1 MDTAPAV
8 RSSSPSRRPPPRAE
22 LHTLLERAVQAGA
35 TGTDVSVLC
44 ALWTH
49 ADRHGG
55 AWPSQPRLARLARRC
70 ERTVRSS
77 VQRLDA
83 LGVIVRSV
91 PSHGTRRW
99 GWTDPATGERRW
111 SRRSTV
117 YVIAADDSRE
127 PRPEAAPGL
136 DAEPSPEIAAAAARV
151 AAAVTRARSRDDDA
165 PMLAWGEIDLALDE
179 LDPAPTVNDQGDAHG
194 VGLDELD
201 PAPTV
206 NDQGDALDELDPA
219 PVVEHQEEQSPNPL
233 DVTADAP
240 AEPRFARVAAA
251 ILAKVIDRQPLP
263 PKCPRET
270 LSETSLRAREAD
282 PPERPPNPYTS
293 PPPRNGPFRAPSPPP
308 QGLTRPGTV
317 TASARPPTR
326 SPPAPLESK
335 AAAILRAAARR
346 RR

>member
-1 MDTAPAV
+1 M
-8 RSSSPSRRPPPRAE
+8 
-22 LHTLLERAVQAGA
+22 
-35 TGTDVSVLC
+35 SVLC

-91 PSHGTRRW
+91 PSHGARRW

-151 AAAVTRARSRDDDA
+151 AAAVARARSRDDDA
-165 PMLAWGEIDLALDE
+165 PTLAWGETDI
-179 LDPAPTVNDQGDAHG
+179 
-194 VGLDELD
+194 
-201 PAPTV
+201 
-206 NDQGDALDELDPA
+206 ALDELDPA
-219 PVVEHQEEQSPNPL
+219 PVVADQGDNQVMHQGDDQVMHQGDDQEELDPAPASPPSSSTPP
-233 DVTADAP
+233 DAAP

-251 ILAKVIDRQPLP
+251 ILAGVIDRQRLP
-263 PKCPRET
+263 PKSPRDT

-282 PPERPPNPYTS
+282 LPEHPPTPPAS
-293 PPPRNGPFRAPSPPP
+293 MPPRNGPFRAPAPPN

-317 TASARPPTR
+317 PASARPPAR

-335 AAAILRAAARR
+335 AAALLRAAARR

>member
-8 RSSSPSRRPPPRAE
+8 GPSSPCRRPPPRAE
-22 LHTLLERAVQAGA
+22 LRTLIERAVQAGA

-165 PMLAWGEIDLALDE
+165 PMLAWGETDI
-179 LDPAPTVNDQGDAHG
+179 
-194 VGLDELD
+194 
-201 PAPTV
+201 
-206 NDQGDALDELDPA
+206 ALDELDPA
-219 PVVEHQEEQSPNPL
+219 PVVAEQSHVQVAPSSSDTSPQEAAP
-233 DVTADAP
+233 VVAPSSSTPPPAAP
-240 AEPRFARVAAA
+240 AEPRFSRVAAA
-251 ILAKVIDRQPLP
+251 ILAGVIDRQRLP

-270 LSETSLRAREAD
+270 LSETSPRTREAD

-293 PPPRNGPFRAPSPPP
+293 PPPRNGPLRAPSPPI

>member
-22 LHTLLERAVQAGA
+22 LRTLIERAVQAGA

-91 PSHGTRRW
+91 PSHGARRW
-99 GWTDPATGERRW
+99 GWTDPATGERRG

-151 AAAVTRARSRDDDA
+151 AAAVARARSRDDDA
-165 PMLAWGEIDLALDE
+165 PTLAWGETDI
-179 LDPAPTVNDQGDAHG
+179 
-194 VGLDELD
+194 
-201 PAPTV
+201 
-206 NDQGDALDELDPA
+206 ALDELDPA
-219 PVVEHQEEQSPNPL
+219 PVVADQGDNQVVHQGDNQGGALDELDPAPASPPSSSTPPAA
-233 DVTADAP
+233 VTDDAP

-251 ILAKVIDRQPLP
+251 LLAGVIDRQRLP

-282 PPERPPNPYTS
+282 PPEHPPEHPPAS
-293 PPPRNGPFRAPSPPP
+293 MPPRNGPFRAPAPPN

-317 TASARPPTR
+317 PASARPPAR

-335 AAAILRAAARR
+335 AAALLRAAARR

>member
-8 RSSSPSRRPPPRAE
+8 GSSSPSRRPPPRAE
-22 LHTLLERAVQAGA
+22 LRTLLERAVQAGA

-165 PMLAWGEIDLALDE
+165 PILAWGETDIALDE

-201 PAPTV
+201 PAPT
-206 NDQGDALDELDPA
+206 GSASMSSTPPA
-219 PVVEHQEEQSPNPL
+219 A
-233 DVTADAP
+233 VTDDAP
-240 AEPRFARVAAA
+240 AEPRFSRVAAA
-251 ILAKVIDRQPLP
+251 ILAKVIDRQRLP

-270 LSETSLRAREAD
+270 RSETSLRAREAD
-282 PPERPPNPYTS
+282 PPESPPNPYTS
-293 PPPRNGPFRAPSPPP
+293 PPPRNGPFQAPAPPA
-308 QGLTRPGTV
+308 QVLTRPAIGS
-317 TASARPPTR
+317 ASTRPPAR

>member
-1 MDTAPAV
+1 MQ
-8 RSSSPSRRPPPRAE
+8 
-22 LHTLLERAVQAGA
+22 RAVQAGA

-55 AWPSQPRLARLARRC
+55 AWPSQARLARLARRC

-91 PSHGTRRW
+91 PSHGARRW

-111 SRRSTV
+111 ARRSTV

-136 DAEPSPEIAAAAARV
+136 DAEPSPALTAAAARV

-165 PMLAWGEIDLALDE
+165 PTLAWGETDI
-179 LDPAPTVNDQGDAHG
+179 
-194 VGLDELD
+194 
-201 PAPTV
+201 
-206 NDQGDALDELDPA
+206 ALDELDPA
-219 PVVEHQEEQSPNPL
+219 PVVAAPVELDQEELDPAPVVAPSSSTPPD
-233 DVTADAP
+233 DVTDDAP

-251 ILAKVIDRQPLP
+251 ILAGVIDRQRMP
-263 PKCPRET
+263 PKSPRDT

-282 PPERPPNPYTS
+282 PPEHPPTPPAS
-293 PPPRNGPFRAPSPPP
+293 MPPRNGPFRAPSQPT
-308 QGLTRPGTV
+308 QGLTRPGIGS
-317 TASARPPTR
+317 ASARPPAR

-335 AAAILRAAARR
+335 AAALLRAAARR

>member
-8 RSSSPSRRPPPRAE
+8 GPSSPCRRPPPRAE
-22 LHTLLERAVQAGA
+22 LRTLIERAVQAGA

-91 PSHGTRRW
+91 PSHGARRW

-136 DAEPSPEIAAAAARV
+136 DAEPSPALTAAAARV

-165 PMLAWGEIDLALDE
+165 PTLAWGETDI
-179 LDPAPTVNDQGDAHG
+179 
-194 VGLDELD
+194 
-201 PAPTV
+201 
-206 NDQGDALDELDPA
+206 ALDELDPA
-219 PVVEHQEEQSPNPL
+219 PVVVEQSHVQVVEQSHVQVAPSSSTPPAA
-233 DVTADAP
+233 VTDDAP

-251 ILAKVIDRQPLP
+251 ILAGVIDRQRLP

-270 LSETSLRAREAD
+270 LSETSLRAREAN
-282 PPERPPNPYTS
+282 PPERPPNPPAS
-293 PPPRNGPFRAPSPPP
+293 MPPRNGPFRAPAPPP

-317 TASARPPTR
+317 PASARPPAR

>member
-22 LHTLLERAVQAGA
+22 LRTLMQRAVQAGA
-35 TGTDVSVLC
+35 TGTDVAVLS

-55 AWPSQPRLARLARRC
+55 AWPSQPRLARLTRRC
-70 ERTVRSS
+70 ERTVRTS

-91 PSHGTRRW
+91 PSHGARRW

-136 DAEPSPEIAAAAARV
+136 DAEPSPALAAAAARV
-151 AAAVTRARSRDDDA
+151 AAAVARTRSRDDDA
-165 PMLAWGEIDLALDE
+165 PLLAWGETD
-179 LDPAPTVNDQGDAHG
+179 V
-194 VGLDELD
+194 
-201 PAPTV
+201 
-206 NDQGDALDELDPA
+206 ALDELDPA
-219 PVVEHQEEQSPNPL
+219 PVVADQDDNQVADQDDNQVVPSSSDTSPQEAAPVVAPSSSTPPP
-233 DVTADAP
+233 AAP
-240 AEPRFARVAAA
+240 AEPRFSRVAAA
-251 ILAKVIDRQPLP
+251 ILAGVIDRQRLP
-263 PKCPRET
+263 PKCPTRGT
-270 LSETSLRAREAD
+270 LSETSPRTREAD
-282 PPERPPNPYTS
+282 PPESPRNPYTS
-293 PPPRNGPFRAPSPPP
+293 PPPLSGPFRAPSPPT
-308 QGLTRPGTV
+308 QGLTRPGIGS
-317 TASARPPTR
+317 ASARPPAR

-335 AAAILRAAARR
+335 AAALLRAAARR

>member
-8 RSSSPSRRPPPRAE
+8 GPSSPCRRPPPRAE
-22 LHTLLERAVQAGA
+22 LRTLIERAVQAGA

-136 DAEPSPEIAAAAARV
+136 DAEPSPEITAAAARV
-151 AAAVTRARSRDDDA
+151 AAAVARTRSRDDDA
-165 PMLAWGEIDLALDE
+165 PTLAWGETDIALDE
-179 LDPAPTVNDQGDAHG
+179 LDPSPTVDDQGDNQVVHQG
-194 VGLDELD
+194 G
-201 PAPTV
+201 
-206 NDQGDALDELDPA
+206 DQGGDQEELDPA
-219 PVVEHQEEQSPNPL
+219 PVVAPSSSTPPAA
-233 DVTADAP
+233 VTGDAP

-251 ILAKVIDRQPLP
+251 ILAGVIDRQRLP

-282 PPERPPNPYTS
+282 PPERPPNPPAS
-293 PPPRNGPFRAPSPPP
+293 MPPRNGPFRAPAPPP

-317 TASARPPTR
+317 PASARPPAR

>member
-1 MDTAPAV
+1 
-8 RSSSPSRRPPPRAE
+8 
-22 LHTLLERAVQAGA
+22 
-35 TGTDVSVLC
+35 
-44 ALWTH
+44 
-49 ADRHGG
+49 
-55 AWPSQPRLARLARRC
+55 
-70 ERTVRSS
+70 VRSS

-165 PMLAWGEIDLALDE
+165 PMLAWGETDI
-179 LDPAPTVNDQGDAHG
+179 
-194 VGLDELD
+194 
-201 PAPTV
+201 
-206 NDQGDALDELDPA
+206 ALDELDPA
-219 PVVEHQEEQSPNPL
+219 PVVAEQSHVQVAPSSSDTSPQEAAPVVAPSSSMPTI
-233 DVTADAP
+233 DPP
-240 AEPRFARVAAA
+240 AEPRFSRVAAA
-251 ILAKVIDRQPLP
+251 ILAGVIDRQRLP

-270 LSETSLRAREAD
+270 LSETSPRTREAD

-293 PPPRNGPFRAPSPPP
+293 PPPRNGPLRAPSPPI

-317 TASARPPTR
+317 TASARPPAR

>member
-1 MDTAPAV
+1 
-8 RSSSPSRRPPPRAE
+8 
-22 LHTLLERAVQAGA
+22 
-35 TGTDVSVLC
+35 
-44 ALWTH
+44 
-49 ADRHGG
+49 
-55 AWPSQPRLARLARRC
+55 
-70 ERTVRSS
+70 VRSS

-165 PMLAWGEIDLALDE
+165 PMLAWGETDI
-179 LDPAPTVNDQGDAHG
+179 
-194 VGLDELD
+194 
-201 PAPTV
+201 
-206 NDQGDALDELDPA
+206 ALDELDPA
-219 PVVEHQEEQSPNPL
+219 PVVADQGDNQMVPSSSDTSPQEAAPVVAPSSSMPTIDP
-233 DVTADAP
+233 P
-240 AEPRFARVAAA
+240 AEPRFSRVAAA
-251 ILAKVIDRQPLP
+251 ILAGVIDRQRLP

-270 LSETSLRAREAD
+270 LSETSPRTREAD
-282 PPERPPNPYTS
+282 PPERPPNPPAS
-293 PPPRNGPFRAPSPPP
+293 MPPRNGPFRAPAPPP

-317 TASARPPTR
+317 TASARPPAR

>member
-8 RSSSPSRRPPPRAE
+8 GPSSPCRRPPPRAE
-22 LHTLLERAVQAGA
+22 LRTLIERAVQAGA

-165 PMLAWGEIDLALDE
+165 PMLAWGETDI
-179 LDPAPTVNDQGDAHG
+179 
-194 VGLDELD
+194 
-201 PAPTV
+201 
-206 NDQGDALDELDPA
+206 ALDELDPA
-219 PVVEHQEEQSPNPL
+219 PVVEHQEEQSPNPPDVTA

-240 AEPRFARVAAA
+240 AEPRFSRVAAA
-251 ILAKVIDRQPLP
+251 ILAGVIDRQRLP

-270 LSETSLRAREAD
+270 LSETSPRTREAD
-282 PPERPPNPYTS
+282 PPERPPTPPAS
-293 PPPRNGPFRAPSPPP
+293 MPPRDGPFRAPAPPP

-317 TASARPPTR
+317 TASARPPAR

>member
-8 RSSSPSRRPPPRAE
+8 GPSSPCRRPPPRAE
-22 LHTLLERAVQAGA
+22 LRTLIERAVQAGA

-165 PMLAWGEIDLALDE
+165 PMLAWGETDI
-179 LDPAPTVNDQGDAHG
+179 
-194 VGLDELD
+194 
-201 PAPTV
+201 
-206 NDQGDALDELDPA
+206 ALDELDPA
-219 PVVEHQEEQSPNPL
+219 PVVADQGDNQMVPSSSDTSPQEAAPVVAPSSSMPTIDP
-233 DVTADAP
+233 P
-240 AEPRFARVAAA
+240 AEPRFSRVAAA
-251 ILAKVIDRQPLP
+251 ILAGVIDRQRLP

-270 LSETSLRAREAD
+270 LSETSPRTREAD
-282 PPERPPNPYTS
+282 PPERPPNPPAS
-293 PPPRNGPFRAPSPPP
+293 MPPRNGPFRAPAPPP

-317 TASARPPTR
+317 TASARPPAR

>member
-8 RSSSPSRRPPPRAE
+8 GPSSPSRRPPPRAE
-22 LHTLLERAVQAGA
+22 LRTLIERAVQAGA

-165 PMLAWGEIDLALDE
+165 PMLAWGETDI
-179 LDPAPTVNDQGDAHG
+179 
-194 VGLDELD
+194 
-201 PAPTV
+201 
-206 NDQGDALDELDPA
+206 ALDELDPA
-219 PVVEHQEEQSPNPL
+219 PVVAEQSHVQVAEQSHVQVAEQSHVQVAPSSSDTSPQEAAP
-233 DVTADAP
+233 VVAPSSSTPPPAAP
-240 AEPRFARVAAA
+240 AEPRFSRVAAA
-251 ILAKVIDRQPLP
+251 ILAKVIDRQRLP

-270 LSETSLRAREAD
+270 LSETSPRTREAD

-308 QGLTRPGTV
+308 QGLTRPGPV

>member
-22 LHTLLERAVQAGA
+22 LRTLIERAVQAGA

-91 PSHGTRRW
+91 PSHGARRW

-151 AAAVTRARSRDDDA
+151 AAAVARARSRDDDA
-165 PMLAWGEIDLALDE
+165 PTLAWGETDI
-179 LDPAPTVNDQGDAHG
+179 
-194 VGLDELD
+194 
-201 PAPTV
+201 
-206 NDQGDALDELDPA
+206 ALDELDPA
-219 PVVEHQEEQSPNPL
+219 PVVADQGDNQVVHQGDNQGGGLDELDPAPASPPSSSTPPAA
-233 DVTADAP
+233 VTDNAP

-251 ILAKVIDRQPLP
+251 LLAGVIDRQRLP

-282 PPERPPNPYTS
+282 PPEHPPTPPAS
-293 PPPRNGPFRAPSPPP
+293 MPPRNGPFRAPAPPN
-308 QGLTRPGTV
+308 QRLTRPGTV
-317 TASARPPTR
+317 PASARPPAR

-335 AAAILRAAARR
+335 AAALLRAAARR

>member
-8 RSSSPSRRPPPRAE
+8 GPSSPCRRPPPRAE
-22 LHTLLERAVQAGA
+22 LRTLIERAVQAGA

-117 YVIAADDSRE
+117 YVIAADASRE

-165 PMLAWGEIDLALDE
+165 PMLAWGETDI
-179 LDPAPTVNDQGDAHG
+179 
-194 VGLDELD
+194 
-201 PAPTV
+201 
-206 NDQGDALDELDPA
+206 ALDELDPA
-219 PVVEHQEEQSPNPL
+219 PVVAEQSHVQVAEQSHVQVAPSSSDTSPQEAAP
-233 DVTADAP
+233 VVAPSSSTPPPAAP
-240 AEPRFARVAAA
+240 AEPRFSRVAAA
-251 ILAKVIDRQPLP
+251 ILAKVIDRQRLP
-263 PKCPRET
+263 PKCPREI
-270 LSETSLRAREAD
+270 LSEPSLRAREAD

>member
-8 RSSSPSRRPPPRAE
+8 GLSSPCHRPPPRAE
-22 LHTLLERAVQAGA
+22 LRTLIERAVQAGA

-136 DAEPSPEIAAAAARV
+136 DAEPSPEITAAAARV

-165 PMLAWGEIDLALDE
+165 PTLAWGETDIALDE
-179 LDPAPTVNDQGDAHG
+179 LDPAPTVDDQGDNQVVHQG
-194 VGLDELD
+194 DNQEELD
-201 PAPTV
+201 PAPP
-206 NDQGDALDELDPA
+206 PA
-219 PVVEHQEEQSPNPL
+219 PSSSTPPVAGHGG
-233 DVTADAP
+233 AP

-251 ILAKVIDRQPLP
+251 ILAGVIDRQRLP
-263 PKCPRET
+263 PKCTRET

-282 PPERPPNPYTS
+282 PPEHPPPPS
-293 PPPRNGPFRAPSPPP
+293 ASMPPRNGPWRAPAPPP
-308 QGLTRPGTV
+308 QELTRPGTV
-317 TASARPPTR
+317 PASARPPAR

>member
-22 LHTLLERAVQAGA
+22 LRTLMQRAVQAGA
-35 TGTDVSVLC
+35 TGTDVAVLS

-55 AWPSQPRLARLARRC
+55 AWPSQPRLARLTRRC

-91 PSHGTRRW
+91 PSHGARRW

-136 DAEPSPEIAAAAARV
+136 DAEPSPALTAAAARV
-151 AAAVTRARSRDDDA
+151 AAAVARARSRDDDA
-165 PMLAWGEIDLALDE
+165 PTLAWGETDI
-179 LDPAPTVNDQGDAHG
+179 
-194 VGLDELD
+194 
-201 PAPTV
+201 
-206 NDQGDALDELDPA
+206 ALDELDPA
-219 PVVEHQEEQSPNPL
+219 PVVPEQSHVQVPEQSHVQVAPSSS
-233 DVTADAP
+233 DTSPQEAAPTVAPSSSTPTIDPP
-240 AEPRFARVAAA
+240 AEPRFSRVAAA
-251 ILAKVIDRQPLP
+251 ILAGVIDRQPLP
-263 PKCPRET
+263 PKSPTRGT
-270 LSETSLRAREAD
+270 LSETSPRTREAD
-282 PPERPPNPYTS
+282 PPESPRNPYTS
-293 PPPRNGPFRAPSPPP
+293 PPPLSGPFQAPAPPT
-308 QGLTRPGTV
+308 QVLTRPVIG
-317 TASARPPTR
+317 SAPTRPPAR
-326 SPPAPLESK
+326 SPPAALDSR
-335 AAAILRAAARR
+335 AAALLRAAARR